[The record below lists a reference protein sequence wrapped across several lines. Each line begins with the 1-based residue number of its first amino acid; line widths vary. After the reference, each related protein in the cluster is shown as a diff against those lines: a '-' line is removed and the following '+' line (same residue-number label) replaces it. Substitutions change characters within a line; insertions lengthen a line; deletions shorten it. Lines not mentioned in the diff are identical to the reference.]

1 MIKDMRFLN
10 KALMKQQGNT
20 KELFTLIMNN
30 PDLPIVAWVDSEIV
44 ADDGYMRWQG
54 SFGSSHIIEY
64 ISVKMYREYPEFV
77 YKDDTEYYE
86 NYLYDQGM
94 SDKEV
99 EDHIN
104 SIEWIKA
111 IAVNIDLPE

>member
-10 KALMKQQGNT
+10 KAIMKQQGDI

-44 ADDGYMRWQG
+44 ADDGYMRWLASIG
-54 SFGSSHIIEY
+54 KSHIIEY
-64 ISVKMYREYPEFV
+64 IEVEMYQDYCEMV

-86 NYLYDQGM
+86 QFLYDTTEM
-94 SDKEV
+94 TE
-99 EDHIN
+99 EEIAEHIKN
-104 SIEWIKA
+104 IDWIKA
-111 IAVNIDLPE
+111 IAVNIDLP